1 MEKYCNNC
9 GNYGHFYKQCK
20 HPVLSYGII
29 LFCLKEGNGEIVMI
43 ERKDSISFIEFLRGK
58 YSSIYD
64 INYLNLLFSRFSNKE
79 KKDIL
84 IKNFDDL
91 WKQLWIHIETINKNI
106 KREYHSSMKKF
117 NMLKKGFNYH
127 GRFINLELLVNSVST
142 NYEMNEWEIPKGRR
156 DSKEN
161 NKQCAI
167 REFMEETN
175 IKPELYDIL
184 TNVTPII
191 EEYKGINNIP
201 YKHVYYLAQ
210 IDEKIEL
217 NINLDNKQQ
226 YTEIK
231 NINWFSQ
238 NEALKNIR
246 NHDLH
251 KKKLINNIFMFILNN
266 KNYKIL

>member
-29 LFCLKEGNGEIVMI
+29 LYCLKNYEHKIVMI
-43 ERKDSISFIEFLRGK
+43 ERKDSICFIEFLRGK
-58 YSSIYD
+58 YPSIYD

-79 KKDIL
+79 KNDIL
-84 IKNFDDL
+84 TKNFDDL
-91 WKQLWIHIETINKNI
+91 WKQLWIHTETINKNI
-106 KREYHSSMKKF
+106 KREYYSSMKKF
-117 NMLKKGFNYH
+117 NLLKRGFNH
-127 GRFINLELLVNSVST
+127 QGKFINLENLVNSVST
-142 NYEMNEWEIPKGRR
+142 NYIMNEWEIPKGRR
-156 DSKEN
+156 ESKEN
-161 NKQCAI
+161 NKDCAI

-175 IKPELYDIL
+175 IKPELYHIL
-184 TNVTPII
+184 RNVTPLI

-201 YKHVYYLAQ
+201 YKHVYYIAQ
-210 IDEKIEL
+210 IDNPIEL
-217 NINLDNKQQ
+217 NINLSNKQQ

-231 NINWFSQ
+231 NIKWVTQ
-238 NEALKNIR
+238 NEAFKNIR

-251 KKKLINNIFMFILNN
+251 KKELIQKIFMFILNN